1 MAPRLHDIVVRT
13 SGSDPELPAG
23 LLVDGAEMLIPRGS
37 RVLVNMVDD
46 EPTTVT
52 ITLFAGSFRVE
63 PL

>member
-23 LLVDGAEMLIPRGS
+23 LLVDGAEMLVPRGS
-37 RVLVNMVDD
+37 RVHVDMVD
-46 EPTTVT
+46 EQATTVT
-52 ITLFAGSFRVE
+52 ITLYAGSFRVE